1 MTDTLDVAGVQKKV
15 RRVLIIGQIMAGL
28 GLGATLSMGAIL
40 AGQLSGS
47 DAWSG
52 LAASV
57 ATLGAA
63 LAAVP
68 LARLASHYGRRISLT
83 TGALVAAF
91 GAVVT
96 ITSVIVALFPLLLL
110 GLMLIGVGTAVNLQ
124 SRFAATDLA
133 APKTR
138 GRDLSLVVWA
148 TTIGAV
154 SGPNLLIPGEALGS
168 FLGLPPL
175 SGPFVFSLVAQL
187 LAATVYMVALRP
199 DPLKLAAELA
209 TEPALGQRSA
219 SEGGVVNVP
228 DNRVMAKTAIISVAL
243 SHATMVSVMAMTPV
257 HLINH
262 GASLAIVGFTISLHI
277 AGMYG
282 LSPVFGLIA
291 DKMGR
296 VFTIVLGQAIM
307 ALSLAFTGFG
317 SENEITVV
325 IGLVLL
331 GLGWSASTVAGSTLL
346 SESTSLARRA
356 SRQGVSDLFMS
367 GSGAV
372 GGAMAGV
379 VLALA
384 GYSGLSFVAL
394 GLVIAVVVRVFVASR
409 ASVEQPVTPAK
420 YVTYDI

>member
-1 MTDTLDVAGVQKKV
+1 MTDTLDLVGVQKKV

-63 LAAVP
+63 VAAVP

-133 APKTR
+133 APTTR

-154 SGPNLLIPGEALGS
+154 SGPNLLIPGEAVGS

-175 SGPFVFSLVAQL
+175 SGPFVFTLIAQL

-199 DPLKLAAELA
+199 DPLKLATELA
-209 TEPALGQRSA
+209 LGKRSP
-219 SEGGVVNVP
+219 SEGGVVDVP
-228 DNRVMAKTAIISVAL
+228 DNPVMAKTAIISVAL
-243 SHATMVSVMAMTPV
+243 SHATMVAVMAMTPV

-291 DKMGR
+291 DTRGR
-296 VFTIVLGQAIM
+296 VFTIVLGQAIL

-317 SENEITVV
+317 SENDITVV

-356 SRQGVSDLFMS
+356 SRQGVSDLLMS